1 MAGED
6 EVDSPPL
13 LSKCL
18 DFCQALA
25 RQGHTFNISI
35 AIGTSFS
42 FSLDTRSKEVVTSKV
57 IKKKASPS
65 TLRRN
70 AKRRAEFLA
79 RKQQNSSPR
88 TSSDPAA
95 TELKCD
101 HCEYE
106 AASVK
111 GLKQHTR
118 MKHKEVEIERMR
130 KPSDRPPLSVSPIK
144 DQNREEP
151 CHNCGGEDSPGHQC
165 EEDPADQVCR
175 LDRICDCSNPD
186 CCDCVHD
193 DSCQCFEDCEA
204 TAYCDCTIPYCVQLQ
219 T

>member
-1 MAGED
+1 MAVED

-42 FSLDTRSKEVVTSKV
+42 FSLDTRNKDVVTSQV
-57 IKKKASPS
+57 TKKKASPS
-65 TLRRN
+65 TRRRN

>member
-1 MAGED
+1 MARED

>member
-204 TAYCDCTIPYCVQLQ
+204 TAYCDCTIPNSVQLQ

>member
-70 AKRRAEFLA
+70 AKRRA
-79 RKQQNSSPR
+79 
-88 TSSDPAA
+88 
-95 TELKCD
+95 
-101 HCEYE
+101 
-106 AASVK
+106 
-111 GLKQHTR
+111 
-118 MKHKEVEIERMR
+118 
-130 KPSDRPPLSVSPIK
+130 
-144 DQNREEP
+144 
-151 CHNCGGEDSPGHQC
+151 
-165 EEDPADQVCR
+165 
-175 LDRICDCSNPD
+175 
-186 CCDCVHD
+186 
-193 DSCQCFEDCEA
+193 
-204 TAYCDCTIPYCVQLQ
+204 
-219 T
+219 

>member
-35 AIGTSFS
+35 AFGTSFS
-42 FSLDTRSKEVVTSKV
+42 FSLDTRSKEVVTSQVTKN
-57 IKKKASPS
+57 KASPS
-65 TLRRN
+65 TRRRN

-101 HCEYE
+101 QCEYE

-144 DQNREEP
+144 DQSREEP
-151 CHNCGGEDSPGHQC
+151 CHNCGGEGSPGHQC
-165 EEDPADQVCR
+165 EENLADQVCR
-175 LDRICDCSNPD
+175 PDRICDCSNPD
-186 CCDCVHD
+186 CCTCVHD

>member
-1 MAGED
+1 MARED

-204 TAYCDCTIPYCVQLQ
+204 TAHCDCTIPYCVQLQ

>member
-42 FSLDTRSKEVVTSKV
+42 FSLDTRSKEVVTSQV

-101 HCEYE
+101 QCEYE

-193 DSCQCFEDCEA
+193 DSCQCFEVCEA
-204 TAYCDCTIPYCVQLQ
+204 TAYCDCNT
-219 T
+219 